1 MPELTEDQV
10 RWMRNR
16 FVEVIQRMETLSAE
30 IVQIREELNG
40 VVDALGRLL
49 PGDSDE
55 TQENGRT

>member
-1 MPELTEDQV
+1 MPELSEEQI

-30 IVQIREELNG
+30 VVQIREELNG

-49 PGDSDE
+49 PDE
-55 TQENGRT
+55 QGETRKGE